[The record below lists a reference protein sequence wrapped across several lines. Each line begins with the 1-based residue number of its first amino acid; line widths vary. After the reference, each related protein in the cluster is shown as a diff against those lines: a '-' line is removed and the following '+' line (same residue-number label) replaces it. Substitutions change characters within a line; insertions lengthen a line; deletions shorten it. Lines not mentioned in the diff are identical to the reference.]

1 MAETQH
7 SPAPRVNNLPKTNL
21 HEVDVKFVSEVVK
34 VISSIDGASSMRLRI
49 NDKMPST
56 YTLSISNPPKMKSDP
71 INQIKLLNSNVKHIY
86 IDFNRQRLVI
96 ECWKFKKKP
105 EEPKK
110 RKRDTLDVS
119 YNKLS
124 SQYDLSTIDDLDKQH
139 VEGIICFFVDNTEL
153 EFNISVRPSNA
164 DYRLS
169 LMNLDK
175 FESSI
180 TERLINK
187 YGAFLNLLEFDFP
200 QKRLILTVRRN
211 DSRMETFTVVKRKK
225 VKLR

>member
-7 SPAPRVNNLPKTNL
+7 SAAPRVNNLPKTNL

-49 NDKMPST
+49 NDKMPSV

-71 INQIKLLNSNVKHIY
+71 LNQIKMLNSNVKKIY
-86 IDFNRQRLVI
+86 IDFGKNRLI
-96 ECWKFKKKP
+96 ISCWKYKKKP
-105 EEPKK
+105 DEPKK

-124 SQYDLSTIDDLDKQH
+124 NQYDLSSIDHLDIQH

-153 EFNISVRPSNA
+153 EFEISVKPSSTEYILA
-164 DYRLS
+164 LKK
-169 LMNLDK
+169 LDK
-175 FESSI
+175 FESDI

-187 YGAFLNLLEFDFP
+187 YGAFLNVLEFDFP
-200 QKRLILTVRRN
+200 HERLLLSVRRN
-211 DSRMETFTVVKRKK
+211 DSRMETFSVVKRKK
-225 VKLR
+225 VKIR